1 MMEEKIE
8 LIRVCLEIIIKFK
21 KRILEKSDII
31 KIYDEP
37 IENTEKLL
45 EDTEKEYQELV
56 KLKRIDG
63 YLLRNNFVEE
73 LRKNL

>member
-63 YLLRNNFVEE
+63 HLLRNNFVEE

>member
-63 YLLRNNFVEE
+63 YILRNNFVEE